1 MLPPEIGSYNLKLE
15 GDLEVLA
22 EALSHDD
29 SHYGDG
35 MDILAIS
42 YLTRQCA
49 IEKGCSFFDAYLVN
63 GKVNELNAQL
73 SLAGQNASC
82 LLVSPINVYA
92 DGTSAPSPAHDRV
105 LENTLRAICSPR
117 CRTNFDK
124 VFIPIGC
131 QERGKAGH
139 NIALVLERNGRKF
152 KALIFDQLGG
162 GAYADTKMKIAEAL
176 NSVASDVESVEC
188 NRYPMTSRSRN
199 DCATVTSIIR
209 DCVVNGENMRELKDD
224 IDACGR
230 EGQAMFGRED
240 VDEQHRD
247 DKEVLRKAAN
257 MLAANIIIDGGK
269 KGRNYRMVPEK
280 MVDEMVRQHRATSS
294 RSAHFQYGRGQGR

>member
-1 MLPPEIGSYNLKLE
+1 MLPPEISSYNLKLE
-15 GDLEVLA
+15 DDLEVLA

-35 MDILAIS
+35 MDNLAIS

-92 DGTSAPSPAHDRV
+92 DGTSAPSSAHDRV

-131 QERGKAGH
+131 QERGKPGH

-152 KALIFDQLGG
+152 KALIFDQLGSDS
-162 GAYADTKMKIAEAL
+162 YIDTKVKIFEAL
-176 NSVASDVESVEC
+176 QSVASDVESVEC

-209 DCVVNGENMRELKDD
+209 DCVLNGENMRELKDD

-230 EGQAMFGRED
+230 EGQAMFGTGL
-240 VDEQHRD
+240 VDEQHRY
-247 DKEVLRKAAN
+247 DKKVLRKAAN
-257 MLAANIIIDGGK
+257 MLAANIILDGSR

-280 MVDEMVRQHRATSS
+280 MVDEMVRQCRATSS